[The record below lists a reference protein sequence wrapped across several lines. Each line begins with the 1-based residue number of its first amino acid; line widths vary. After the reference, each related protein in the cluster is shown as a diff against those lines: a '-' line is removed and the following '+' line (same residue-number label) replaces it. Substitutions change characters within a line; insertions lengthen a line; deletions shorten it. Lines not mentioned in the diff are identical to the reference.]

1 MKKTTPEIALA
12 AILLG
17 SAALVIRKLLQK
29 PLDTVPHVEL
39 EKYLGKWYEIAS
51 FPQRFQKGCTYT
63 SAHYTLNS
71 DNTISVKNACIANGE
86 ERIVTGTAK
95 VTDKKTNAKLNVQF
109 QWPFKGKYWILE
121 LASDYSYAMVGH
133 PNRKYLWILSR
144 KPWMEMDVY
153 KKLLM
158 SADRKGF
165 DISKLRITPQKSTD

>member
-1 MKKTTPEIALA
+1 MKKTTPEIAIA
-12 AILLG
+12 AILFA
-17 SAALVIRKLLQK
+17 SAALVLRKLIKK

-51 FPQRFQKGCTYT
+51 FPQKFQKGCTYT
-63 SAHYTLNS
+63 SAHYSLNS
-71 DNTISVKNACIANGE
+71 DNTISVKNSCIANGE
-86 ERIVTGTAK
+86 ERIAMGIAK

-121 LASDYSYAMVGH
+121 LAPDYSYAMVGH
-133 PNRKYLWILSR
+133 PNRNYLWILSR

-165 DISKLRITPQKSTD
+165 DVSRLRITPQKSTD

>member
-12 AILLG
+12 AILFA
-17 SAALVIRKLLQK
+17 SAALALRKLTKK

-51 FPQRFQKGCTYT
+51 FPQKFQKGCTYT
-63 SAHYTLNS
+63 SAHYSLNS
-71 DNTISVKNACIANGE
+71 DYTISVKNSCIANGE
-86 ERIVTGTAK
+86 ERIAMGIAK

-121 LASDYSYAMVGH
+121 LAPDYSYAMVGH
-133 PNRKYLWILSR
+133 PNRNYLWILSR

-165 DISKLRITPQKSTD
+165 DVSRLRITPQKSTD